1 MSKHRCMS
9 YLAFLY
15 FFHFSKRFSQK
26 TTLNYMHYQ
35 NRASVV
41 LARVTTKWHSK
52 STHTYVLYINMYI
65 TTGQFKVQATM
76 DSNIPRC
83 SKVHLICLIQCIN
96 TEGLISKNI
105 SMELFMCKINCMPKV
120 KLWNA
125 GRVFELLELKYF
137 NL

>member
-1 MSKHRCMS
+1 MS

-15 FFHFSKRFSQK
+15 FSKRFSQK

-52 STHTYVLYINMYI
+52 STHTYVLYINMYM
-65 TTGQFKVQATM
+65 TQGQFKQQLM

-83 SKVHLICLIQCIN
+83 SKVHLICPIQIDAYSYIN

-105 SMELFMCKINCMPKV
+105 SMELFMCKFNCGMLSLPKV

-125 GRVFELLELKYF
+125 GRVFELLEYF
-137 NL
+137 TCNL